1 VTQLGGTEASF
12 AGGVVLLGPTDA
24 AFFRGQQAY
33 LAAGF
38 YWLDSALQ
46 GTPNPQEYG
55 FELTYVLQ
63 LTPTVTVQPDLQV
76 ILDPT
81 FNAEHDTAVALT
93 LQLNVVW

>member
-1 VTQLGGTEASF
+1 
-12 AGGVVLLGPTDA
+12 
-24 AFFRGQQAY
+24 
-33 LAAGF
+33 
-38 YWLDSALQ
+38 
-46 GTPNPQEYG
+46 
-55 FELTYVLQ
+55 VLQ